1 MIDEVAIDVYI
12 VALFNENMKPG
23 PTSERNFGLFK
34 PDTSPVYSARHTITD
49 GLDTTDELSAIKR
62 FRLVLF
68 LCLASTALL

>member
-34 PDTSPVYSARHTITD
+34 PDTSPVYSVD
-49 GLDTTDELSAIKR
+49 GHTTDELSATDLSAIKR
-62 FRLVLF
+62 FRLILF